1 MDIRKKFQQYFKT
14 FFQKLFILIYGE
26 IKKFKE
32 FNSIN
37 LKRVNLKNIK
47 SDTFHEKQYHIYE
60 IESGRIYT
68 DTVENV
74 AIIKNN
80 TIIPNISYQQINGE
94 LKSSEFN
101 KVLKIGTP
109 RIKKIVN

>member
-47 SDTFHEKQYHIYE
+47 SDTFHEKQYHIY
-60 IESGRIYT
+60 
-68 DTVENV
+68 
-74 AIIKNN
+74 
-80 TIIPNISYQQINGE
+80 
-94 LKSSEFN
+94 
-101 KVLKIGTP
+101 
-109 RIKKIVN
+109 